1 MPPRA
6 LWLNSRSRA
15 TAATLHVFR
24 PQAVYAS
31 ICGAATSSDEF
42 REGHLFII
50 YFIAKTTFAP
60 GDVRFGHAASASFL
74 ARGRPVD

>member
-24 PQAVYAS
+24 PQAVYDS
-31 ICGAATSSDEF
+31 IYMWGRDEF

-60 GDVRFGHAASASFL
+60 RDVRFGHAASASFL